1 MLAGDHCNQFS
12 CILYYEKRYVTLW
25 RHYDVNSA
33 RKNWKHL
40 FSWTAYIC
48 PQENLYKSLLPKNAH
63 GSPNFDKAACT
74 TRFIVSFVL
83 KKKMEYIQI
92 RFTFPLKNKIYY
104 LFYAWS
110 CQIGGRSLF
119 TSWGWGLGGGGGWA
133 ILGGHENNSTPNGG
147 GSKFHLWIHWGLG
160 VGSQMWF
167 SCPFLAW
174 ICSGCWGLRPP
185 VPPPPFFSSPEPKV
199 HCWACRISRPL
210 SSVVVHTF

>member
-147 GSKFHLWIHWGLG
+147 GVKISFVNPLG
-160 VGSQMWF
+160 VGGGVTNVIFMSF
-167 SCPFLAW
+167 SGMNMLWLLGASPPSSPPPLFLAH
-174 ICSGCWGLRPP
+174 L
-185 VPPPPFFSSPEPKV
+185 
-199 HCWACRISRPL
+199 SRRFTVEL
-210 SSVVVHTF
+210 VG